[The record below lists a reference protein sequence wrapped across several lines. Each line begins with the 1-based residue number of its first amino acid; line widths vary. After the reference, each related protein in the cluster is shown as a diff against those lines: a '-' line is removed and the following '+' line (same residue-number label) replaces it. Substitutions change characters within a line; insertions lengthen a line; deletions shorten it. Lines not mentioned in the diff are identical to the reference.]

1 MISINAVESAM
12 YSDSVVLNAINDC
25 KELYHIIGHLAYN
38 NTKHVLDLHDV
49 VSCDD
54 LYDKDLAQSAST

>member
-1 MISINAVESAM
+1 MTSINAVESAM
-12 YSDSVVLNAINDC
+12 YSNSVVLNEINDC
-25 KELYHIIGHLAYN
+25 KELFHIIGHLAYN
-38 NTKHVLDLHDV
+38 NTKTFLDLHDV